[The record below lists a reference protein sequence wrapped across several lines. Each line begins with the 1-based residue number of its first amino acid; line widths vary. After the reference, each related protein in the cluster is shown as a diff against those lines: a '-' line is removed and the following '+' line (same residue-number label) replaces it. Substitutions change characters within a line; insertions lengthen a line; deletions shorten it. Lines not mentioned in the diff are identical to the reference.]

1 MITEYRLYYHRSNT
15 KVICEYLVFKK
26 PLQICAERIA
36 HNTEDMTEEELLGW
50 AKEGFPRGQ
59 GHFFPDPG
67 RTEREREAKAVG

>member
-1 MITEYRLYYHRSNT
+1 M
-15 KVICEYLVFKK
+15 FKK

-67 RTEREREAKAVG
+67 RTERERERLRL